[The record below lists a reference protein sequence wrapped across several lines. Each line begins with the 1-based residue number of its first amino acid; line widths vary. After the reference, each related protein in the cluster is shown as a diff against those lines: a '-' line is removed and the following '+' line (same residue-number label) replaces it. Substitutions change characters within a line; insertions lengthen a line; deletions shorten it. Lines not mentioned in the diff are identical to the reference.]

1 VTSGSVLFSVFFI
14 FNLFNAYKG
23 VFDPVIDRVLNNLEV
38 FLGIKNSKDESQK
51 ERVAHIRG
59 VIVEKVDSHVTP
71 ILNKTRETVKSI
83 YSDKIT
89 PLAQYRF
96 EQFNAKKDKAAE
108 TYSPVVSELASRYTR
123 AESAAKDAWFKTKPD
138 ISGPNT
144 LSPSLKSGIFV
155 VITFGYNL
163 VFPESKKPFP
173 QGVEEQMN
181 GLVSGV
187 ELKEGEAKKRHNGLA
202 L

>member
-1 VTSGSVLFSVFFI
+1 MKVKKHVSLI
-14 FNLFNAYKG
+14 F
-23 VFDPVIDRVLNNLEV
+23 VESS
-38 FLGIKNSKDESQK
+38 SKRSILTLPPSSTKQ
-51 ERVAHIRG
+51 ERQ
-59 VIVEKVDSHVTP
+59 
-71 ILNKTRETVKSI
+71 LQSI

-96 EQFNAKKDKAAE
+96 KQFNAKKDKAAE
-108 TYSPVVSELASRYTR
+108 TYSPVVSELTSRYTK

-138 ISGPNT
+138 ISGPNAVI
-144 LSPSLKSGIFV
+144 PSLKSGIFV

-187 ELKEGEAKKRHNGLA
+187 ELKDGEAKKRPNGLA